1 MGQETVFRLQVNG
14 LLPEGYYVQDTT
26 DLFLGVNLL
35 SREGNSLAG
44 HKMALEERL
53 EERFMVP
60 SSSNVT
66 PTGIRTNLNTGK
78 DFNHKLRLV

>member
-1 MGQETVFRLQVNG
+1 MNP

-53 EERFMVP
+53 EERFMVQ
-60 SSSNVT
+60 T
-66 PTGIRTNLNTGK
+66 
-78 DFNHKLRLV
+78 

>member
-1 MGQETVFRLQVNG
+1 MNP

-53 EERFMVP
+53 EERFMP
-60 SSSNVT
+60 LRIAL
-66 PTGIRTNLNTGK
+66 PRNT
-78 DFNHKLRLV
+78 